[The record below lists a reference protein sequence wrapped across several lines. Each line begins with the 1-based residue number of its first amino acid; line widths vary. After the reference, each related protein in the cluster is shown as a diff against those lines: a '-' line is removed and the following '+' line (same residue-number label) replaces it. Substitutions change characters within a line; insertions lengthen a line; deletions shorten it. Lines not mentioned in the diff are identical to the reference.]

1 MASRPSFRDRAVVIR
16 SYDFGEADRVIVLLT
31 KHNGLVRAVAK
42 GVRRAKSRFGSRLQL
57 FVNLDVQLYSGRNLA
72 TITQAD
78 TVDYFGAQI
87 IDDYDKYTAAC
98 VMLEA
103 AERLSLDNDPYLYE
117 SVIYTLAKLQNT
129 EKPMLELDT
138 FLLKVMEHAGWAPS
152 LFNCA
157 QCGNPGPHRA
167 FHPAVGGA
175 TCNNCRPPG
184 AAEVD
189 PETLHIMWIIANGH
203 TANATVA
210 QAGEAH
216 QLIRAHLQWHLER
229 KVNALSVMDQELK

>member
-31 KHNGLVRAVAK
+31 KHHGLVRAVAK

-78 TVDYFGAQI
+78 TIDYFGAQL

-103 AERLSLDNDPYLYE
+103 AERLSLDDDPFLYE
-117 SVIYTLAKLQNT
+117 LVIDTLKDLQDT
-129 EKPMLELDT
+129 KRPMLVLDT
-138 FLLKVMEHAGWAPS
+138 FLLLAMEHAGWAPS

-157 QCGNPGPHRA
+157 QCGAPGPHHA
-167 FHPAVGGA
+167 FHPAIGGA
-175 TCNNCRPPG
+175 SCGNCRPPG

-189 PETLHIMWIIANGH
+189 PETLHIMWLISHGH
-203 TANATVA
+203 ESNSTVA

-229 KVNALSVMDQELK
+229 KVNALSVMDQELQ